1 MGCTYVC
8 GHILLESLDLDWQ
21 WTQKGRRNSPEENLW
36 DAVDPLIQIGE
47 ELDRTGASEWMIS
60 AKDDDCH
67 MYIHRILYVDIHAC
81 WLCYRLRCDI

>member
-1 MGCTYVC
+1 MFVDTSCWSRW
-8 GHILLESLDLDWQ
+8 I
-21 WTQKGRRNSPEENLW
+21 WTGSGLKKEDGSSPEENLW
-36 DAVDPLIQIGE
+36 DAVDPLIQIGD

-67 MYIHRILYVDIHAC
+67 MYIHRILSVDIHAC